1 MMETTQLMQ
10 QNSENLMSNEAVQL
24 SGSNG
29 VEHTNGDCLPNNGDC
44 ETNKM
49 LKSEIIEMSGSQ
61 ANIRCCSGIFA
72 QRGGKKVKKIV
83 KESPPKSNGTSN
95 GRCYFSTFK
104 QKLTINGKHTQ
115 LIDED
120 LKKPTTIPVF
130 EDRDPFKIN
139 SNLKFEYNNL
149 FAEPNSGTYSFNPTW
164 SFSRKVIFNL
174 LILIKKLI
182 NFSIY

>member
-1 MMETTQLMQ
+1 MMETTQLMMQ
-10 QNSENLMSNEAVQL
+10 QNSENLLSSESNVQ
-24 SGSNG
+24 SIESNGG

-61 ANIRCCSGIFA
+61 ANIRCCNGIFA
-72 QRGGKKVKKIV
+72 QRCGGKKTKKIV
-83 KESPPKSNGTSN
+83 KESPAPKSNGTSN

-120 LKKPTTIPVF
+120 LKKPTKIPVF

-139 SNLKFEYNNL
+139 SNLKFEFTNL

-164 SFSRKVIFNL
+164 SFTRKVSF
-174 LILIKKLI
+174 KL
-182 NFSIY
+182 NF